1 MKKLLFFLAILG
13 GGFTFKSAV
22 REPKQY
28 SIEQFYKT
36 IRFNGGDFSYDEKNL
51 LIGSNQTGIFNVY
64 EVPISGGNLT
74 PLTTSTTESI
84 FPISFFPHDNRMLYS
99 SNKGG
104 NEIDHIYL
112 KNEQGTV
119 IDLTPED
126 AAKSS
131 FNGWTHD
138 RKGFYIES
146 NKRDKKFFDLYEMDI
161 TTMQPKMTY
170 ENNEGYNINVISNDK
185 KYLALSKSI
194 STSISELFLYNM
206 DTKKTIK
213 LSDKSASYSATDFS
227 LDSKTLYYLTDDTGE
242 FKHLMKYDIET
253 GKKDLVLEEK
263 WDIMYAY
270 HTDKGKYRVVGINED
285 AKNVIKIFDLKTGN
299 QVEIPKIPDGDIV
312 GVTFS
317 DSETK
322 MSMAVGSSKSPNNMY
337 VYDFQT
343 KKLIKLTNSLNP
355 EINLDDLVSA
365 EVVRYKSFDGLD
377 IPAILYKPQQ
387 ADATHKVPALVYV
400 HGGPGGQSRV
410 GFSEGIQFFV
420 NHGYAVL
427 AVNNRGSSGYGKTFY
442 RMDDKNHGEKD
453 LQDCVEGKNYLAK
466 LPWVDADK
474 IGIQGGSYGGF
485 MVMSALTERPKDF
498 KVGVDLFGVVNW
510 LRTLKSIPSW
520 WEAQRKALY
529 DELGDPTTADSG
541 RLRRISPLFNA
552 SKIERPVMF
561 LQGSQDPRVLQV
573 ETDEMATAAK
583 KNGVPVE
590 YVLFPDEG
598 HGFVK
603 KENNIKAN
611 KAILGF
617 LDKYLKG
624 EPMR

>member
-1 MKKLLFFLAILG
+1 MKKLLLFLTILCIN
-13 GGFTFKSAV
+13 FAFKSTV

-36 IRFNGGDFSYDEKNL
+36 IRFNGGGFSHDEKNL

-64 EVPISGGNLT
+64 EVPIAGGTLK

-112 KNEQGTV
+112 KNEQGIVT
-119 IDLTPED
+119 DLTPGD
-126 AAKSS
+126 AVKSS
-131 FNGWTHD
+131 FFGWTLD

-161 TTMQPKMTY
+161 ATMQTKIIY
-170 ENNEGYNINVISNDK
+170 QNDEGYSLDAISNDK
-185 KYLALSKSI
+185 KNVALSKSI
-194 STSISELFLYNM
+194 STSTSEMFLYNL
-206 DTKKTIK
+206 DTKKIIK

-242 FKHLMKYDIET
+242 FKHLMKYDIAT

-299 QVEIPKIPDGDIV
+299 LIDIPKIPDGDIV
-312 GVTFS
+312 GVKFS
-317 DSETK
+317 ESETK
-322 MSMAVGSSKSPNNMY
+322 ISLAVGSSKSPNNMY

-343 KKLIKLTNSLNP
+343 KKLTKLTNSLNP

-387 ADATHKVPALVYV
+387 ADASHKVPALVYV

-410 GFSEGIQFFV
+410 GFSEAIQYFV
-420 NHGYAVL
+420 NHGYAIL

-442 RMDDKNHGEKD
+442 KMDDKNHGEKD
-453 LQDCVEGKNYLAK
+453 LQDCVEGKNYLAT
-466 LPWVDADK
+466 LPWVDANK

-510 LRTLKSIPSW
+510 LRTLRSIPPY

-529 DELGDPTTADSG
+529 DELGDPTTADSL

-573 ETDEMATAAK
+573 ETDEMAAAAK

-603 KENNIKAN
+603 KDNNIKAN

>member
-1 MKKLLFFLAILG
+1 MKKLFLFLTILG
-13 GGFTFKSAV
+13 VSFAFKSAV

-36 IRFNGGDFSYDEKNL
+36 IRFNGGGFSHDEKNL

-64 EVPISGGNLT
+64 EVPIMGGTLKS
-74 PLTTSTTESI
+74 LTTSTTESI

-112 KNEQGTV
+112 KNEQGIIT
-119 IDLTPED
+119 DLTPGD
-126 AAKSS
+126 AVKSS
-131 FNGWTHD
+131 FFGWTLD
-138 RKGFYIES
+138 RKGFYVES
-146 NKRDKKFFDLYEMDI
+146 NKRDKKFFDFYKMDI
-161 TTMQPKMTY
+161 STMQSKVIY
-170 ENNEGYNINVISNDK
+170 QNDGGYNIDAISKDK
-185 KYLALSKSI
+185 KYMALSKSVSS
-194 STSISELFLYNM
+194 STSEMYLYSM
-206 DTKKTIK
+206 ETKKMIK
-213 LSDKSASYSATDFS
+213 LSDKSASYSAMDFS
-227 LDSKTLYYLTDDTGE
+227 LDSKTLYYLSDDTGE
-242 FKHLMKYDIET
+242 FKHLMKYDITT

-299 QVEIPKIPDGDIV
+299 LIDIPKIPDGDIV
-312 GVTFS
+312 SVKFS
-317 DSETK
+317 ESETK
-322 MSMAVGSSKSPNNMY
+322 MSMAVGSSTSPNNMY
-337 VYDFQT
+337 VYDFQI
-343 KKLIKLTNSLNP
+343 KKLTKLTNSLNP
-355 EINLDDLVSA
+355 EINLNDLVSA
-365 EVVRYKSFDGLD
+365 EVVRYKSFDGMD

-387 ADATHKVPALVYV
+387 ADANHKVPALVYV
-400 HGGPGGQSRV
+400 HGGPGGQSRIS
-410 GFSEGIQFFV
+410 FSEGIQFFV
-420 NHGYAVL
+420 NHGYAIL

-442 RMDDKNHGEKD
+442 KMDDKNHGEKD
-453 LQDCVEGKNYLAK
+453 LQDCVEGKNYLAT
-466 LPWVDADK
+466 LPWVDANK

-485 MVMSALTERPKDF
+485 MVMSALTEKPKDF

-510 LRTLKSIPSW
+510 LRTLRSIPSY

-529 DELGDPTTADSG
+529 DELGDPSTVDSL

-573 ETDEMATAAK
+573 ETDEMAAAAK

>member
-1 MKKLLFFLAILG
+1 M
-13 GGFTFKSAV
+13 
-22 REPKQY
+22 
-28 SIEQFYKT
+28 
-36 IRFNGGDFSYDEKNL
+36 
-51 LIGSNQTGIFNVY
+51 
-64 EVPISGGNLT
+64 
-74 PLTTSTTESI
+74 
-84 FPISFFPHDNRMLYS
+84 
-99 SNKGG
+99 
-104 NEIDHIYL
+104 
-112 KNEQGTV
+112 
-119 IDLTPED
+119 
-126 AAKSS
+126 
-131 FNGWTHD
+131 
-138 RKGFYIES
+138 
-146 NKRDKKFFDLYEMDI
+146 
-161 TTMQPKMTY
+161 
-170 ENNEGYNINVISNDK
+170 
-185 KYLALSKSI
+185 ALSKSI
-194 STSISELFLYNM
+194 STSNSEMFLYDM
-206 DTKKTIK
+206 ETKKTIK
-213 LSDKSASYSATDFS
+213 LSDKSASYNATDFS

-242 FKHLMKYDIET
+242 FKHLMRYDIAT

-299 QVEIPKIPDGDIV
+299 LIDIPKIPDGDIV
-312 GVTFS
+312 SVKFS
-317 DSETK
+317 ESETK
-322 MSMAVGSSKSPNNMY
+322 MSMAVGSSTSPNNMY

-343 KKLIKLTNSLNP
+343 KKLTKLTNSLNP
-355 EINLDDLVSA
+355 EINLNDLVSA
-365 EVVRYKSFDGLD
+365 EVVRYKSFDGID

-387 ADATHKVPALVYV
+387 ADANHKVPALVYV
-400 HGGPGGQSRV
+400 HGGPGGQSRIS
-410 GFSEGIQFFV
+410 FSEGIQFFV
-420 NHGYAVL
+420 NHGYAIL

-442 RMDDKNHGEKD
+442 KMDDKNHGEKD
-453 LQDCVEGKNYLAK
+453 LQDCVEGKNYLAT
-466 LPWVDADK
+466 LPWVDANK

-485 MVMSALTERPKDF
+485 MVMSALTEKPKDF

-510 LRTLKSIPSW
+510 LRTLRSIPPY

-529 DELGDPTTADSG
+529 DELGDPTTADSV

-573 ETDEMATAAK
+573 ETDEMAAAAK